1 MYVKE
6 DFFFLCWTAI
16 EKKVT
21 CLIANYKFRRSISRK
36 KKQIMYSVVN
46 IETVKAGGD
55 KI

>member
-6 DFFFLCWTAI
+6 VFFVRLLLKRKSPALLLITKLEEASQ
-16 EKKVT
+16 KK
-21 CLIANYKFRRSISRK
+21 SR
-36 KKQIMYSVVN
+36 YSVVN